1 VAGGRQTIEVRAVTL
16 LVNKAELART
26 FGVSEP
32 TVSKWL
38 VDGCPFEKGGSNGVA
53 YEFDVDR
60 VKAWKDGRDRLLADQ
75 AREREAAIRAKQ
87 NELFGE
93 KDFLPEGLSQDEVKT
108 YLENVRLSDYIRRQR
123 GELVD
128 RANVAN
134 EFQAV
139 FNVVRQH
146 ALGWATT
153 LAKTAGLT
161 GEQQRAAESLARRT
175 LDAMWRQ
182 ISDPA
187 MRPALDDAVAGD

>member
-1 VAGGRQTIEVRAVTL
+1 

-38 VDGCPFEKGGSNGVA
+38 ADGCPAEKGGSNGVA
-53 YEFDVDR
+53 YEFDVDK
-60 VKAWKDGRDRLLADQ
+60 VKAWKDERDRLLAEQ
-75 AREREAAIRAKQ
+75 ARERAVAIRTKQ
-87 NELFGE
+87 NELFG
-93 KDFLPEGLSQDEVKT
+93 DDQSLVPEGLSQDEVKT

-123 GELVD
+123 GELVE
-128 RANVAN
+128 RSSVVN
-134 EFQAV
+134 EFSAV

-146 ALGWATT
+146 TLGWATT

-161 GEQQRAAESLARRT
+161 LEQQRAADGLARRT

-182 ISDPA
+182 ISDPTL
-187 MRPALDDAVAGD
+187 RPVLDDAVAGD